1 MPESREKKKSIYD
14 RVAGRFISLLI
25 GASSLSPMSAQA
37 QTAKPAE
44 GEGTVSEWIAHPGE
58 MSREDYI
65 VSRQEIAPS
74 LIASRKKGDEVK
86 ADTSLYAAVG
96 SKSHKKQIEAI
107 VAAMQQSRVGRALLK
122 EAKDRGYSIGMR
134 SSMPE
139 GVYGQCME
147 SEKKVY
153 LNPTKS
159 RDCQVHALAH
169 ELAHALQNGVI
180 SNNAYRPNV
189 LSQLMICTAVEAGAN
204 TMALLVCQELEQ
216 LGEKGPKRNLAA
228 IHGTMVRIFDSEMK
242 KAGGDLTDK
251 AVRDDVLTKTFL
263 GWYRQP
269 GEVGTDI
276 YTTYIGN
283 RITDMEQMLK
293 EHPENFYLTSRCS
306 PERLVEACCRIP
318 GTEDNFFN
326 RDPKV
331 LSSEEC
337 VRILPAHERRIE
349 RMLEKRLEKNPS
361 FPPDESYKNIAV
373 VPRLD
378 ANYYSR
384 EYKEE
389 KRQEEAR
396 RKIGEYQ
403 KEQENNPDSAAFENP
418 LTANQ
423 RKDDGNSGDANRPSR
438 TRVPRNNPR
447 PSGEKGGSR
456 TPPRNGAGRNPPLP
470 RNPRNNSGRNLL
482 SMYRNRRSSK
492 TR

>member
-1 MPESREKKKSIYD
+1 MPESREKKKSVYD
-14 RVAGRFISLLI
+14 RMARRFVSLLF
-25 GASSLSPMSAQA
+25 GASSLTPLSAQE
-37 QTAKPAE
+37 QTPKIPE
-44 GEGTVSEWIAHPGE
+44 GEPDAAAWIAQPRE
-58 MSREDYI
+58 TSREDYI
-65 VSRQEIAPS
+65 VSRQEIARS
-74 LIASRKKGDEVK
+74 LIASKKKDSEVK
-86 ADTSLYAAVG
+86 ADTSLYTAVG
-96 SKSHKKQIEAI
+96 SKSHKKQIETI

-122 EAKDRGYSIGMR
+122 EAKDRGYRIGMR
-134 SSMPE
+134 AGMPE

-147 SEKKVY
+147 SEKMVY

-169 ELAHALQNGVI
+169 ELTHALQNGVI
-180 SNNAYRPNV
+180 ANNAYRPNV

-216 LGEKGPKRNLAA
+216 LGEKGPKRNLST
-228 IHGTMVRIFDSEMK
+228 IHGTMVRIFDSEVK

-276 YTTYIGN
+276 YATYIGN

-306 PERLVEACCRIP
+306 PERLAEACCRIP
-318 GTEDNFFN
+318 GTQDNFFN

-331 LSSEEC
+331 LGSEEC

-349 RMLEKRLEKNPS
+349 RMLQKRLEKNPS
-361 FPPDESYKNIAV
+361 FPLDESYKSIAV

-378 ANYYSR
+378 ADYYSR

-403 KEQENNPDSAAFENP
+403 KEQENNPDSTVFENP

-423 RKDDGNSGDANRPSR
+423 RKDKGPEDANRPSR

-456 TPPRNGAGRNPPLP
+456 TPPGNGAGRNPPLP
-470 RNPRNNSGRNLL
+470 GNPRNNSGRNLL
-482 SMYRNRRSSK
+482 NMYRNRRSHK